1 MPDQQMSRVRQL
13 DPGTYLVFQGST
25 TEIGKVYAEG
35 TAGSM
40 VVEHWVLFDGFVS
53 PTSTLTMEVKRV
65 AGTTG
70 TFSSLSAF
78 MAAMQAHVDS
88 TNKAASYVKATCV
101 YDTISPA

>member
-13 DPGTYLVFQGST
+13 DPGSYLVFQGST
-25 TEIGKVYAEG
+25 TLIGRVFAEG

-53 PTSTLTMEVKRV
+53 PTGTLPMEVKQAV
-65 AGTTG
+65 SSGDTY
-70 TFSSLSAF
+70 SSLTAF
-78 MAAMQAHVDS
+78 MAAMQTHVDS

-101 YDTISPA
+101 YDTISPS